1 MIGIFGGTFDP
12 IHYGHLRPV
21 AEVLQALQLEKL
33 FLLPVS
39 TPPHRQAPIATAE
52 QRLQM
57 ALLGVDEFPG
67 LEVDDYEIQRGGI
80 SYTVETLQHY
90 RQLYRQ
96 IPLCLVVGSD
106 AFASLETWHQWQ
118 TLPTLVHLV
127 VMQRPHPEPVAGSG
141 WSKERLT
148 TDIEELSAANSGK
161 IYFHNV
167 TLQDISATR
176 IRQAI
181 GKGKAVATLLPP
193 AVLSYIK
200 QHHLYEQ

>member
-21 AEVLQALQLEKL
+21 VEVRQVLQLEKL

-57 ALLGVDEFPG
+57 VRLAVAEFPG
-67 LEVDDYEIQRGGI
+67 LEVDDCEIQRGGI

-90 RQLYRQ
+90 RQRYPH
-96 IPLCLVVGSD
+96 IPLCLLVGSD
-106 AFASLETWHQWQ
+106 AFASLQTWHQWQ
-118 TLPTLVHLV
+118 RLSTLAHLV
-127 VMQRPHPEPVAGSG
+127 VMQRPHHEPVAVPG
-141 WSKERLT
+141 WSEQHLT
-148 TDIEELSAANSGK
+148 TDIEELSATTSGK
-161 IYFHNV
+161 IYFHKV
-167 TLQDISATR
+167 TPQDISATG

-181 GKGKAVATLLPP
+181 GKGKAVATFLPS
-193 AVLSYIK
+193 AVLKYIN
-200 QHHLYEQ
+200 QHHLYE